1 MYRWASQSQ
10 APRTSPWSQPSYCAC
25 CEKEVSRRG
34 GSRRSCSE
42 EDRSPPPSW
51 TRQRTSA
58 SRFTPATA
66 LQRWPRRSQ
75 PHRPALRDRSRA
87 VALDKHKTAYV
98 GGTLTQFDNATG
110 RIEGRLDVTDARQLM
125 FTPDGDP
132 ADDRTVRIEYATIQ
146 DLEFGQKV
154 SRRLTTTLVA
164 AALAG
169 PLGLLTPS
177 NRRHYL
183 TITYVDAHCRTQVL
197 MLELGD
203 EVVRRT
209 LTSLERRSG
218 KPIEFRDE
226 ESRRWS
232 R

>member
-1 MYRWASQSQ
+1 MPGPLEGIR
-10 APRTSPWSQPSYCAC
+10 
-25 CEKEVSRRG
+25 VL
-34 GSRRSCSE
+34 
-42 EDRSPPPSW
+42 D
-51 TRQRTSA
+51 
-58 SRFTPATA
+58 FT
-66 LQRWPRRSQ
+66 W
-75 PHRPALRDRSRA
+75 
-87 VALDKHKTAYV
+87 
-98 GGTLTQFDNATG
+98 
-110 RIEGRLDVTDARQLM
+110 
-125 FTPDGDP
+125 
-132 ADDRTVRIEYATIQ
+132 
-146 DLEFGQKV
+146 
-154 SRRLTTTLVA
+154 
-164 AALAG
+164 ALAG
-169 PLGLLTPS
+169 PFGLLTPS